1 MTVQHTATPLSGS
14 RSTPQSRPNNAAL
27 FRSEALAEQHT
38 ATEGRIVLI
47 PRLSMTL
54 VALAAMA
61 VAASVIT
68 ALMLGSYTRRATVT
82 GQLVPTAGVLK
93 VHTPQAGV
101 VLEKRVIE
109 GQRVNKGDIM
119 FVLGSDRLGAGARD
133 LQADIG
139 SQIGERKRSL
149 EMEIA
154 RNARTEREDLA
165 HLQRRAATLRSEG
178 ESIGR
183 QIEQQRQRVA
193 LAEEARNR
201 YKGLADRDYIAGEQL
216 TQKELELSEQ
226 QSRLTALQRDQLAN
240 QREVA
245 TTQREADAIRG
256 RSVSQN
262 ALLQRGISSSSQE
275 LTELEARRRVV
286 ITAPESGTAT
296 LVSAELGQLADMS
309 RPLVSLLP
317 TASPLEVR
325 LYAPSRTVGFIKV
338 SDKVA
343 LRHQAFPYQKFG
355 QQEGVV
361 TAVSTNAVPST
372 ELVGFVLP
380 DTAFGEPVYAITVK
394 LSAQTIDANG
404 QPRPLQAGMRV
415 DADIFQETRKLYEWL
430 LEPLYSV
437 SGRVQR

>member
-1 MTVQHTATPLSGS
+1 MTVQHAATPLTTGS
-14 RSTPQSRPNNAAL
+14 NSRPNDDAL
-27 FRSEALAEQHT
+27 FRTEALAEQHT
-38 ATEGRIVLI
+38 ATEGRIVLA

-54 VALAAMA
+54 VALVATA
-61 VAASVIT
+61 VAVAVVA
-68 ALMLGSYTRRATVT
+68 ALMLGTYTRRATVT
-82 GQLVPTAGVLK
+82 GQLVPAAGVLK

-109 GQRVNKGDIM
+109 GQRVTKGDIM
-119 FVLGSDRLGAGARD
+119 FVLGSDRLGTGARD

-139 SQIGERKRSL
+139 TQIGERKRSL

-165 HLQRRAATLRSEG
+165 HLQRRAATLRTEG
-178 ESIGR
+178 ETIAR
-183 QIEQQRQRVA
+183 QIEQQRQRA
-193 LAEEARNR
+193 AIAEEARNR
-201 YKGLADRDYIAGEQL
+201 YKTLADRDYIAGEQL

-226 QSRLTALQRDQLAN
+226 QSRLTALQRDQIAN

-245 TTQREADAIRG
+245 TTQRDADALKG
-256 RSVSQN
+256 RSESQN

-296 LVSAELGQLADMS
+296 LVSAELGQLADMT

-317 TASPLEVR
+317 TASPLEAR
-325 LYAPSRTVGFIKV
+325 LYAPSRTVGFVKV

-355 QQEGVV
+355 QQAGVV

-372 ELVGFVLP
+372 ELVGFNLP
-380 DTAFGEPVYAITVK
+380 DTTVGEPVYAITVE
-394 LSAQTIDANG
+394 LAAQTINANG

-430 LEPLYSV
+430 LEPLFSIT
-437 SGRVQR
+437 GRVQQ